1 MPLPNIAQRLPTRSH
16 QQRLRRSSTRSPQH
30 AVQIRVQR
38 YCQHAVQIRVQR
50 YCFFLKY
57 ARVLKKKCK
66 KERFFQLHTD
76 STDLTD
82 SIFVRFFPSLLH
94 SKFSKKL
101 QTRKS
106 VYTIMRRPWDPLGT
120 LFAQRSRS
128 SEA

>member
-1 MPLPNIAQRLPTRSH
+1 MPLINIAQRSPTRS
-16 QQRLRRSSTRSPQH
+16 LQH
-30 AVQIRVQR
+30 AVINSG
-38 YCQHAVQIRVQR
+38 YAAPQHAVQIRVQR

-76 STDLTD
+76 FTDLTD
-82 SIFVRFFPSLLH
+82 SIFVRFFPSLLD

-106 VYTIMRRPWDPLGT
+106 LYNFMRLPWDSLAYFSHPASV
-120 LFAQRSRS
+120 FIPPA
-128 SEA
+128 